1 METAITVRKLARTE
15 RDVAVALAL
24 RVFQEFEA
32 PDYSAEGAETFSGSL
47 HDERYLSALC
57 LYGAFLGEELAG
69 MLATRSGGT
78 HIALFFV
85 EGRYHGRGIG
95 RALLRAAR
103 RDCPDA
109 SMTVHAAP
117 FAVPIYHHLGFH
129 DTAPERTEHGLRF
142 TPMALEA
149 AD

>member
-1 METAITVRKLARTE
+1 MDAMLTVRKLARTE

-24 RVFQEFEA
+24 RVFQAFEA
-32 PDYSAEGAETFSGSL
+32 PDYSAEGAATFSGSL

-95 RALLRAAR
+95 RALLEAAR
-103 RDCPDA
+103 RDCPGGRL
-109 SMTVHAAP
+109 TVHAAP

-129 DTAPERTEHGLRF
+129 DTDAERTEHGLRF

-149 AD
+149 E